1 MPPPHVILQESI
13 DDRLIDIA
21 QTMTLARE
29 PIIEIGEQE
38 GIGPYCALLIVT
50 LFEELEIGADMRMQ
64 WPAPRALVVC

>member
-1 MPPPHVILQESI
+1 
-13 DDRLIDIA
+13 
-21 QTMTLARE
+21 MTLARE